1 MKSAVLGLALIAVL
15 VTAACFVAP
24 AEGVPGGSPL
34 RATSGNSELIVFTLS
49 VDDQRSQVMMVDP
62 ATRVMSVYHIDRS
75 TGENELKSVRNC
87 QWDLQMEYF
96 NNRGLLPNQIRSQA
110 EPR

>member
-1 MKSAVLGLALIAVL
+1 MKTAAMGLVLIAVL
-15 VTAACFVAP
+15 AVVACLVAP
-24 AEGVPGGSPL
+24 AEGVPGRPPAQSDSAG
-34 RATSGNSELIVFTLS
+34 TNLIVFTTS
-49 VDDQRSQVMMVDP
+49 VDDRRAQVVMVDP

-87 QWDLQMEYF
+87 YWDFQMEYF